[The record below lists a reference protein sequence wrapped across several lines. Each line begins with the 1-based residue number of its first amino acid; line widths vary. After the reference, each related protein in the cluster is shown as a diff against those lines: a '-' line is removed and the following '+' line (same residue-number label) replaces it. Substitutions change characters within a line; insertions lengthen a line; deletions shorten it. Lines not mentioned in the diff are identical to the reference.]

1 MIQHCFNARHFW
13 MLTKTHVEELCFKT
27 KNRPT
32 PPKKKSYS
40 FSEITFIQAKI
51 ISKRYPWVG
60 EVAPQLI
67 ALATLPEDQ
76 SSDVGWGSL
85 SPVTPAQGTQ
95 HTLLASTGSIHTC
108 SHACMCTDRH
118 THTKRQTHTRRHRKK
133 QKQTEKLYFQNI
145 NSQMSHEIFCIK

>member
-1 MIQHCFNARHFW
+1 M
-13 MLTKTHVEELCFKT
+13 
-27 KNRPT
+27 
-32 PPKKKSYS
+32 
-40 FSEITFIQAKI
+40 
-51 ISKRYPWVG
+51 
-60 EVAPQLI
+60 APQLI

-118 THTKRQTHTRRHRKK
+118 THTHKETDTYTKT
-133 QKQTEKLYFQNI
+133 QKETETDRETLFLEYQFSNVT
-145 NSQMSHEIFCIK
+145 